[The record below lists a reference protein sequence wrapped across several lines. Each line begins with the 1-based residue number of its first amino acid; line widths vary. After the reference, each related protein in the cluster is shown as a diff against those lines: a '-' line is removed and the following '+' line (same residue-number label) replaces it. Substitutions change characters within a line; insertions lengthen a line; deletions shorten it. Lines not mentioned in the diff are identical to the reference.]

1 MTAVPK
7 HQYTLEDYIELEK
20 TSEEKWEYF
29 EGNIWN
35 MAGAS
40 PKHEEVVANCITS
53 LKTGLRKNKRNCKV
67 FGSNLRVK
75 VPVYEPY
82 RYPDVTVICGTPVYE
97 DLLGLKLAVNPL
109 LIVEVLSDSTESF
122 DRGHKFIYYKSIPSF
137 KEYLL
142 ISQTEILVTL
152 YTKQDNFNWLRQDF
166 NSLTDIVLLPFSECE
181 IALEDIYYDIEI

>member
-1 MTAVPK
+1 MPAVPK
-7 HQYTLEDYIELEK
+7 HQYTLQDYIELEK

-29 EGNIWN
+29 DGNVWN

-40 PKHEEVVANCITS
+40 PKHENISVNVSSS
-53 LKTGLRKNKRNCKV
+53 LLNGIKKNKRDCKV

-82 RYPDVTVICGTPVYE
+82 RYPDVTVICGTPIYE
-97 DLLGLKLAVNPL
+97 DLFGLKLAVNPL
-109 LIVEVLSDSTESF
+109 LLVEVLSDSTESF

-166 NSLTDIVLLPFSECE
+166 NLLSDKVLLPFSECE
-181 IALEDIYYDIEI
+181 IALEDIYYDIEF

>member
-1 MTAVPK
+1 MTAIPK

-20 TSEEKWEYF
+20 TSEEKWEFF
-29 EGNIWN
+29 EGNVWN

-40 PKHEEVVANCITS
+40 PKHEKLSVNVSSS
-53 LKTGLRKNKRNCKV
+53 LLNSIKKKKRNCSV

-82 RYPDVTVICGTPVYE
+82 RYPDVTVICGTPIYE
-97 DLLGLKLAVNPL
+97 DLYGLKVAVNPL

-152 YTKQDNFNWLRQDF
+152 YTKQDNFTWIRQDF
-166 NSLTDIVLLPFSECE
+166 NSLTDKVLLPFSECE
-181 IALEDIYYDIEI
+181 ITLEDIYFDIEF

>member
-1 MTAVPK
+1 MPAVPK
-7 HQYTLEDYIELEK
+7 HQYTLQDYIELEK

-29 EGNIWN
+29 DGNVWN

-40 PKHEEVVANCITS
+40 PKHENISVNVSSS
-53 LKTGLRKNKRNCKV
+53 LLNGIKKNKRDCKV

-82 RYPDVTVICGTPVYE
+82 RYPDVTVICGTPIYE
-97 DLLGLKLAVNPL
+97 DLFGLKLAVNPL

-166 NSLTDIVLLPFSECE
+166 NLLSDKVLLPFSECE
-181 IALEDIYYDIEI
+181 IALEDIYYDIEF

>member
-7 HQYTLEDYIELEK
+7 YQYTLEDYIELEK
-20 TSEEKWEYF
+20 TSEEKWEFF
-29 EGNIWN
+29 EGNVWN

-40 PKHEEVVANCITS
+40 PKHEKLSVNVSSS
-53 LKTGLRKNKRNCKV
+53 LLNSIKKNKRNCSV

-82 RYPDVTVICGTPVYE
+82 RYPDVTVICGTPIYE
-97 DLLGLKLAVNPL
+97 DLYGLKVAVNPL

-122 DRGHKFIYYKSIPSF
+122 DRGHKFIYYKSISSF

-152 YTKQDNFNWLRQDF
+152 YTKQDNFNWIRQDF
-166 NSLTDIVLLPFSECE
+166 NSLTDKVLLPFSECE
-181 IALEDIYYDIEI
+181 ITLEDIYFDIEF

>member
-7 HQYTLEDYIELEK
+7 HQYTLQDYIELEK
-20 TSEEKWEYF
+20 SSEEKWEYF
-29 EGNIWN
+29 DGNVWN

-40 PKHEEVVANCITS
+40 PKHENISVNVSSS
-53 LKTGLRKNKRNCKV
+53 LLNGIKKNKRDCKV

-82 RYPDVTVICGTPVYE
+82 RYPDVTVICGTPIYE
-97 DLLGLKLAVNPL
+97 DLFGLKLAVNPL

-152 YTKQDNFNWLRQDF
+152 YTKQDNFNWIRQDF
-166 NSLTDIVLLPFSECE
+166 NLLSDKVLLPFSECE

>member
-29 EGNIWN
+29 EGNVWN

-40 PKHEEVVANCITS
+40 PKHEKISVNVSSSLLNCI
-53 LKTGLRKNKRNCKV
+53 KTNKRNCSV

-82 RYPDVTVICGTPVYE
+82 RYPDITVIFGTPVYE
-97 DLLGLKLAVNPL
+97 DLFGLKIAVNPL

-152 YTKQDNFNWLRQDF
+152 YTKQDNFRWLRQDF
-166 NSLTDIVLLPFSECE
+166 NSLTDKVLLPFSECE
-181 IALEDIYYDIEI
+181 IDLEDIYYDIEI